1 MRPRLGIVI
10 VNYRTAGLV
19 IDCLRS
25 LQPEVAGLPGTR
37 VMVVDN
43 QSGDGSMARL
53 GAAIAAEGWGGWA
66 CLLEAPRNGGF
77 SAGNNVGLRPLLA
90 SPTAPDW
97 VLLLNPDTYVHPG
110 ALAALLHGAAQ
121 RPGVGI
127 VGSRL
132 EDPDGTAQPSTF
144 RFLRAL
150 TEFEKQLRLGLVTR
164 ALSPWSTVIGV
175 ADQAVRVGWVSGASM
190 LVRREVFEA
199 IGLLDEGYFLYY
211 EEVDLCLRAA
221 RAGWSCWYEP
231 SSRVVHLVGRS
242 TGVDQNDDARP
253 VPIYIFESRRRYFVK
268 NFGMAY
274 AVLADLCWITGHL
287 LWRLRHLLLRQPHG
301 SAPGLLR
308 TFVQQSTLVRGG
320 LRS

>member
-1 MRPRLGIVI
+1 MRPRLAVVI

-25 LQPEVAGLPGTR
+25 LEPEVAGLPGTQ
-37 VMVVDN
+37 VVVIDN
-43 QSGDGSMARL
+43 LSGDGSLEML

-66 CLLEAPRNGGF
+66 SVRGAPSNGGF
-77 SAGNNVGLRPLLA
+77 SAGNNAGLRPLLA
-90 SPTAPDW
+90 SPDAPDW
-97 VLLLNPDTYVHPG
+97 FLLLNPDTYVHPG
-110 ALAALLHGAAQ
+110 ALSALLGGAAL

-132 EDPDGTAQPSTF
+132 EEPDGTAQPSTF

-150 TEFEKQLRLGLVTR
+150 TEFVGELRLGLVAR
-164 ALSPWSTVIGV
+164 LLAPWATVIV
-175 ADQAVRVGWVSGASM
+175 VPEVSVRVDWVSGASM

-199 IGLLDEGYFLYY
+199 IGLLDEGFFLYY

-231 SSRVVHLVGRS
+231 ASRVVHLVGRS
-242 TGVDQNDDARP
+242 TGVDPNNVALAIP
-253 VPIYIFESRRRYFVK
+253 SYVFESRRRYFVK
-268 NFGMAY
+268 SFGLPY
-274 AVLADLCWITGHL
+274 AVLADLAWITGHL
-287 LWRLRHLLLRQPHG
+287 LWRLRRRLQLRPRG

-308 TFVQQSTLVRGG
+308 AFLRQSTLARGG
-320 LRS
+320 LP

>member
-1 MRPRLGIVI
+1 MRPRLAIVI

-25 LQPEVAGLPGTR
+25 LQPEVTGLPGTR
-37 VMVVDN
+37 VVVVDN
-43 QSGDGSMARL
+43 LSGDDSVERL

-66 CLLEAPRNGGF
+66 SLLAAPRNGGF
-77 SAGNNVGLRPLLA
+77 SAGNNVGLRLLLA

-97 VLLLNPDTYVHPG
+97 LLLLNPDTYVHPG
-110 ALAALLHGAAQ
+110 ALAALLDGAAM

-144 RFLRAL
+144 RFMRAL
-150 TEFEKQLRLGLVTR
+150 TEFERELRLGLVTR
-164 ALSPWSTVIGV
+164 ALGRWSTVMV
-175 ADQAVRVGWVSGASM
+175 MSDEAMRVGWVSGASM

-199 IGLLDEGYFLYY
+199 VGLLDEGYFLYY

-231 SSRVVHLVGRS
+231 NSRVVHLVGRS
-242 TGVDQNDDARP
+242 TGVDPSDLVQT
-253 VPIYIFESRRRYFVK
+253 VPIYVFESRRRYFVK
-268 NFGMAY
+268 SFGLAY
-274 AVLADLCWITGHL
+274 AVLADLAWIAGHL
-287 LWRLRHLLLRQPHG
+287 LCRLRTWLLRRPRG
-301 SAPGLLR
+301 TSPGLLR
-308 TFVQQSTLVRGG
+308 TFVRQSTLVRGG
-320 LRS
+320 LP